1 MEGRFVVMLQAP
13 GTAMSVDSS
22 PKWFTEVQLD
32 LHDHWTESTIQY
44 VPTLNYDDS
53 AFTRTVITTLPPAIT
68 PYATP
73 GG

>member
-1 MEGRFVVMLQAP
+1 MLQDA

-22 PKWFTEVQLD
+22 PKWFTEVELD

-44 VPTLNYDDS
+44 VPRLDYDNS
-53 AFTRTVITTLPPAIT
+53 AFTRVVITTLAPVIT